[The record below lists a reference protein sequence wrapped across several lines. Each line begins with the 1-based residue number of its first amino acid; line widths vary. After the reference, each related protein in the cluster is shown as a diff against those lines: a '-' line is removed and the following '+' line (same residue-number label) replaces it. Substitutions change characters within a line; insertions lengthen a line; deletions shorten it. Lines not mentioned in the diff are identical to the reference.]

1 MNIGKLQQFAKI
13 LAPEDNIM
21 GNHPDFAQMVN
32 DARLCIMVLRLLE
45 QHIIS
50 GYSLIVGDNFSSL
63 AADENVFLSS
73 SLPSNPMEEVLSDHL
88 LDVLRNTQP
97 VLTIGTVLF
106 EHAAAWGGILLPLYA
121 QASTAKCLVRPDILY
136 SYRKRQ

>member
-73 SLPSNPMEEVLSDHL
+73 SLIQWKKFY
-88 LDVLRNTQP
+88 R
-97 VLTIGTVLF
+97 TIFSMFFAT
-106 EHAAAWGGILLPLYA
+106 HNQY
-121 QASTAKCLVRPDILY
+121 
-136 SYRKRQ
+136 